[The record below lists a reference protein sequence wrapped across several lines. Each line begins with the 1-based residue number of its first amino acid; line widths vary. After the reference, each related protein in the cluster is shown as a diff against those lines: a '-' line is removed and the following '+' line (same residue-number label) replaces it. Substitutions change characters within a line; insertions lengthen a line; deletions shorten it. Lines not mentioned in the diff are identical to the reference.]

1 MYKVLCR
8 ETGASI
14 PRVASVPIRALM
26 PSCGRS
32 VGMTHRVLVV
42 DDSSFQRTVIRDA
55 LEGSFD
61 VVGEAEHGAEAVE
74 LFEAYEPD
82 AVSMDVVMPEM
93 TGIEATRAIK
103 ARWPDTVIVMC
114 TSVDQ
119 QEKMMEAVK
128 AGADGYVTKPV
139 DADEL
144 VPELQRQLG

>member
-1 MYKVLCR
+1 
-8 ETGASI
+8 
-14 PRVASVPIRALM
+14 
-26 PSCGRS
+26 
-32 VGMTHRVLVV
+32 MTDRVLVV

-144 VPELQRQLG
+144 VPELRRQLG